1 MHLAWLL
8 VLFVPVYKQLGLFT
22 YIILKIIETITYYV
36 SDNKSEDSK
45 SIDYRY
51 ID

>member
-8 VLFVPVYKQLGLFT
+8 VLFVPVYKQVVHT
-22 YIILKIIETITYYV
+22 QNKYA

-45 SIDYRY
+45 SIDYHPSPS
-51 ID
+51 IL